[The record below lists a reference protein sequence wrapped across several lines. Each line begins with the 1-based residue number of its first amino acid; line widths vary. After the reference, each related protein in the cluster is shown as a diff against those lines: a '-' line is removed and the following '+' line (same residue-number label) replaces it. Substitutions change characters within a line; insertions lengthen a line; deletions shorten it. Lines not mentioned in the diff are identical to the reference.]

1 MSPASG
7 EDAGPGLD
15 GLGGENAAAAGHGL
29 PYFAVDDLVAALKR
43 VNVNGGAVVHPGE
56 GWAICRDSEGSLFA
70 LADVDSCAAGRPL
83 CATNRR
89 P

>member
-7 EDAGPGLD
+7 GDAGPRLD
-15 GLGGENAAAAGHGL
+15 GLGGENAAAAVHGL

-43 VNVNGGAVVHPGE
+43 VSVNGGAVVHPGE
-56 GWAICRDSEGSLFA
+56 GWAICRDSEGSPFA
-70 LADVDSCAAGRPL
+70 LAQNAGGAPDPL
-83 CATNRR
+83 PATMGQ